1 MFTDFILV
9 RHGETPYNQEH
20 ILQGWIDTPLNENGY
35 RQAELTAEMLRNEP
49 IDEACFSDLQRAS
62 ETARIILKHHPG
74 VPSFPSWQL
83 REWHLGILQNYS
95 YAELNEI
102 LPEYVKMLQT
112 ESIEMAVP
120 SGESRKEFQKRISN
134 VFQELA
140 ERFSG
145 KRVLIVTHGG
155 VLVRLYRFLGGEVP
169 QEGKVPIPGN
179 ASVSRVRYDHERK
192 IWSLIAW
199 NQNYSPQSDSSAKPP
214 AL

>member
-1 MFTDFILV
+1 
-9 RHGETPYNQEH
+9 
-20 ILQGWIDTPLNENGY
+20 
-35 RQAELTAEMLRNEP
+35 
-49 IDEACFSDLQRAS
+49 
-62 ETARIILKHHPG
+62 
-74 VPSFPSWQL
+74 
-83 REWHLGILQNYS
+83 
-95 YAELNEI
+95 
-102 LPEYVKMLQT
+102 
-112 ESIEMAVP
+112 
-120 SGESRKEFQKRISN
+120 

-140 ERFSG
+140 EQFSG

-169 QEGKVPIPGN
+169 PEGKVPIPGN